1 MTQSPK
7 SYYYDERRHCYRP
20 VQDMNVPV
28 ARRSRRKRWVN
39 VVLSLAVGLMLI
51 GVSLLILS
59 RLDEVMPSDAPHK
72 TIPKNADSLKLQLQ
86 R

>member
-20 VQDMNVPV
+20 IQEMNVPV
-28 ARRSRRKRWVN
+28 VRRPRRKHWVN
-39 VVLSLAVGLMLI
+39 VVLSLVVGLLLI
-51 GVSLLILS
+51 GVSLLILG
-59 RLDEVMPSDAPHK
+59 RLDGAMHADEPNK